1 MTKNCGS
8 GPSLESAG
16 GLLCYQTLPAR
27 NHFGLVPQT
36 GINNKDT
43 KILSIDD
50 VLYILRIQAPY
61 LNNICV

>member
-16 GLLCYQTLPAR
+16 GLLCYQTLSAR
-27 NHFGLVPQT
+27 CHFGLVPQT

-43 KILSIDD
+43 NILSIDD
-50 VLYILRIQAPY
+50 VLYIL
-61 LNNICV
+61 